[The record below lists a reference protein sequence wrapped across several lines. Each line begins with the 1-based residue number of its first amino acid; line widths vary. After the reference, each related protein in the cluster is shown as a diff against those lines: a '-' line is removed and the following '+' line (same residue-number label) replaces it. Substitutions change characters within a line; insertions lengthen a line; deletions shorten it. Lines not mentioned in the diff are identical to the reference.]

1 MQAKNK
7 GRGEGFMR
15 KYFGTDG
22 VRGTVNEEPMT
33 AEFALRLGRAAGY
46 VLTRHLNHQPH
57 ILIGKD
63 TRLSGYMIES
73 GLCAGLTSQGM
84 NVMLVGPVPTPAVAY
99 LTRSLRADAG
109 VVLSAS
115 HNPAGDN
122 GIKFFGADGF
132 KLPDDVEK
140 EIERCL
146 DDLPARPK
154 ASEIGKAFRID
165 DARGRYIEFC
175 KASLPRG
182 FRMDGLKVVVDCAN
196 GAAYDVAPRVLH
208 ELGCEVVVMNAEPNG
223 RNINLACGSTYPEQ
237 MCKRVV
243 ECGADA
249 GFALDGDADRLIACD
264 ASGNI
269 VDGDCVIAA
278 LAEHLLH
285 EGQLAGKAVVTTIM
299 SNMGLERYL
308 NGLGLQMHRAAVGD
322 RYVLEMMREK
332 GCNLGGEQSGH
343 VIMLDCNTTG
353 DGLLTA
359 VQLLAAMVDRQRSLA
374 ELVSGISLFPQK
386 LWNITLPRRMDV
398 MSDAGIQSDVLAA
411 EKRLDGTGR
420 LNVRASGTE
429 PKLRVMVEAEDES
442 LMLDIGESLSS
453 RISQFV
459 QGA

>member
-1 MQAKNK
+1 V
-7 GRGEGFMR
+7 R

-22 VRGTVNEEPMT
+22 VRGAVNEEPMT
-33 AEFALRLGRAAGY
+33 AEFALRLGRAAGF
-46 VLTRHLNHQPH
+46 VLTRHLDHQPH
-57 ILIGKD
+57 VLIGKD

-99 LTRSLRADAG
+99 LTHSLRADAG

-132 KLPDDVEK
+132 KLPDEIEL

-146 DDLPARPK
+146 DDLPPRPK
-154 ASEIGKAFRID
+154 AGEIGKAVRID

-175 KASLPRG
+175 KSSLPRD
-182 FRMDGLKVVVDCAN
+182 FRLDGMKVVVDCAN
-196 GAAYDVAPRVLH
+196 GAAYDVAPRLFE
-208 ELGCEVVVMNAEPNG
+208 ELGCDVVVMNAEPDG
-223 RNINLACGSTYPEQ
+223 YNINQNCGSTYPEE

-243 ECGADA
+243 EVGADA

-264 ASGNI
+264 ATGRI

-278 LAEHLLH
+278 LAEHMLH
-285 EGQLAGKAVVTTIM
+285 EGQLKGGGVVTTVM

-308 NGLGLQMHRAAVGD
+308 NGIGLEMSRAAVGD

-353 DGLLTA
+353 DGLFTA
-359 VQLLAAMVDRQRSLA
+359 VELLASMAERGRSLA
-374 ELVSGISLFPQK
+374 ELVSGIKLFPQK

-398 MSDAGIQSDVLAA
+398 LSDESVAAAVVAA
-411 EKRLDGTGR
+411 EKKLNGCGR

-429 PKLRVMVEAEDES
+429 PKLRVMVEAEDEA
-442 LMLDIGESLSS
+442 LMLEIGESLSGVI
-453 RISQFV
+453 RNAV
-459 QGA
+459 QEA